1 MSTLLP
7 DTSPES
13 ERILVDLLR
22 NAPPWRKI
30 KMVMDLNRVI
40 HDLNIYGL
48 RKLYHTADEP
58 EIKCHKTDLLL
69 GADLAERAYG
79 SIARELDHGT

>member
-1 MSTLLP
+1 MSTLFP
-7 DTSPES
+7 DTSSES

-40 HDLNIYGL
+40 HDLNLYGL
-48 RKLYHTADEP
+48 RKLYPTADEP
-58 EIKCHKTDLLL
+58 EIKRHMADLLL
-69 GADLAERAYG
+69 GTVLAERVFG
-79 SIARELDHGT
+79 SIARELDDGT